1 MIAFPGLNIQRK
13 RGRGW
18 KAIDGGGRQREV
30 ARRRSTLPGWFILVG
45 SQRGA
50 EPLARVL
57 VHVTD
62 CRQSTRGSYED
73 LVLEERLQL
82 GILREHLQE
91 MKDIV
96 DGGMVT
102 WGFDSYWQFED
113 NSRIPC
119 YEDGAQRDIV
129 LWHRMGDRLR
139 SALAELRLKG
149 GERLAEFLSTLLSRL
164 FDATPHLILR

>member
-62 CRQSTRGSYED
+62 CRQSTRGSKRD
-73 LVLEERLQL
+73 CS
-82 GILREHLQE
+82 
-91 MKDIV
+91 
-96 DGGMVT
+96 
-102 WGFDSYWQFED
+102 WGFCAS
-113 NSRIPC
+113 I
-119 YEDGAQRDIV
+119 
-129 LWHRMGDRLR
+129 
-139 SALAELRLKG
+139 LK
-149 GERLAEFLSTLLSRL
+149 R
-164 FDATPHLILR
+164 